1 MVGPDIPPTKT
12 ELRSRILAER
22 DATDPEWRARAS
34 AAIAASVAREPAFKH
49 ATRIALFATI
59 GSEVETSPI
68 ARLAKKK
75 EIAWPRLENGV
86 LTFHLAKR
94 EDLVPLG
101 KWAIPT
107 PPAKAPLVEPA
118 SIELFVVPGVAF
130 DRTRHRL
137 GYGAGYYDRA
147 LTGVTAVKMGVAF
160 DLQVVDSVP
169 AAEHDIRMDVVVTES
184 QII

>member
-1 MVGPDIPPTKT
+1 MTKPD
-12 ELRSRILAER
+12 LRARVLAAR
-22 DATDPEWRARAS
+22 DATDPEWRILAS
-34 AAIAASVAREPAFKH
+34 AAIAASVSLEPGFKH

-68 ARLAKKK
+68 ARLSKKK
-75 EIAWPRLENGV
+75 EIAWPRVENGV

-101 KWAIPT
+101 KWQIPT
-107 PPAKAPLVEPA
+107 PSPNAPLVQPA

-147 LTGVTAVKMGVAF
+147 LTGTKALKVGIAF
-160 DLQVVDSVP
+160 DLQIVDSVP
-169 AAEHDIRMDVVVTES
+169 VLGHDVAMDVVVTES
-184 QII
+184 RII